1 MAYYKEQ
8 YNEKNDVWYPQAVT
22 VGKPIETK
30 KIAQRL
36 AQISTVSYA
45 DVVAVLAEMP
55 GVMADYM
62 SQGKSVRLD
71 GLGTFRYVLDTDGV
85 ATREEMDFQKQLKAV
100 RVRFIPQREGA
111 VTKGGT
117 ATRSLVPS
125 GIEWLKYDGQAA
137 SEGSGTAP
145 APKSPAANR
154 GRAMMAPSAK
164 THKTNEAMKKRQTL
178 EILAIAH
185 TEALLAVLSAP
196 DADNPGFTGKK
207 KKEKKRRK
215 RREEA
220 D

>member
-100 RVRFIPQREGA
+100 RVRFIPQREGRPPP
-111 VTKGGT
+111 K
-117 ATRSLVPS
+117 
-125 GIEWLKYDGQAA
+125 
-137 SEGSGTAP
+137 AP